1 MNSSFTIHNQSILND
16 AESEGFNRRSHLY
29 GDGLFETLRVHKG
42 KICFWESHYFRLMS
56 SMRILRLEI
65 PLNWSPD
72 DLEKEILSFK
82 PEPQIDYRVR
92 FSVWREGGLGYTPNT
107 NSIDWSINFSELD
120 DKGYSSPVKKQKL
133 ALFQEHKKSKGL
145 LSNLKLSESILYIL
159 AAKFASEQHTDDA
172 IILSQDNHVLETSRG
187 NIFLLKGNELIT
199 PSLEDG
205 ALRGVM
211 REQILKYAKDANLT
225 PKEEKVNPFDLLK
238 ADEIWIT
245 NAITGIV
252 SVSNYRKSTYG
263 CLKGDE
269 MQVIL
274 NSKCE

>member
-1 MNSSFTIHNQSILND
+1 
-16 AESEGFNRRSHLY
+16 
-29 GDGLFETLRVHKG
+29 
-42 KICFWESHYFRLMS
+42 MS

-72 DLEKEILSFK
+72 DLENEILSFK

-92 FSVWREGGLGYTPNT
+92 FSVWREGGIGYRPTT
-107 NSIDWSINFSELD
+107 NSIDWSINFSVLD
-120 DKGYSSPVKKQKL
+120 DSGYSSPVKKQKL
-133 ALFQEHKKSKGL
+133 SLFQEHKKSKGL
-145 LSNLKLSESILYIL
+145 LSNLKLSQSILYIL
-159 AAKFASEQHTDDA
+159 AAKFASEQQTDDA
-172 IILSQDNHVLETSRG
+172 IILSHDNHVLETSRG
-187 NIFLLKGNELIT
+187 NIFLLKDNELMT

-211 REQILKYAKDANLT
+211 REQILKYAKDANLII
-225 PKEEKVNPFDLLK
+225 KEEKVNPFDLLK

-263 CLKGDE
+263 CIKGNE

>member
-1 MNSSFTIHNQSILND
+1 MNSSITVYNQTILND
-16 AESEGFNRRSHLY
+16 AESEAFNRRSHLY

-82 PEPQIDYRVR
+82 PEPQVDYRVR
-92 FSVWREGGLGYTPNT
+92 FSVWREGGLGYTPTT
-107 NSIDWSINFSELD
+107 NSIDWSTNFFELD
-120 DKGYSSPVKKQKL
+120 DRGYSSPVKKQKL

-187 NIFLLKGNELIT
+187 NIFLLKGNELMT
-199 PSLEDG
+199 PLLEDG

-211 REQILKYAKDANLT
+211 REQILKYAKDANLIA
-225 PKEEKVNPFDLLK
+225 KEEKVNPFDLLK

-252 SVSNYRKSTYG
+252 SVSNYRKSAYG
-263 CLKGDE
+263 CFKGDE
-269 MQVIL
+269 MQIIL
-274 NSKCE
+274 SSKCK